1 MAPKGRHLLVLA
13 TSLASFCLSSPSVS
27 GLDWPPDRA
36 LPLFPGVAMDIDYAR
51 ITALSGDEQAL
62 LVSLQG
68 LVNRRQPRLYLY
80 WSAPDAPGPSSDDV
94 INEAWLRELQGRGGC
109 RAVDATS
116 DPFRLIDKYRAE
128 IRGAVI
134 YDTKLPD
141 AVNLASTMAG
151 AAGAVLATEDLARR
165 FNITVLEDLRGR
177 FADKYELYEH
187 AARKVWPGVTDRMLT
202 AIRPVSTL
210 LFANRTWTTLLRVN
224 ASITDRSN
232 NDTYTVDLSR
242 FLDGG
247 GGVVYVNVSDAFP
260 ADGFGPSVYNV
271 KVTADGNRTVV
282 ADFQPGTDAEDAFL
296 FDDGGSHLADDP
308 GGWRFA
314 DGAAAMIY
322 RFESPPG
329 TRNLTVALTMWN
341 QFQVSATASAPGY
354 QRVNSIFRD
363 YVVGTASPCVWLD
376 SNRPREAA
384 LLDKILRGFQPNSAY
399 LGWFPNG
406 NEMTGVTQ
414 LARSG
419 VYVAAADFYFN
430 PTMFSGFRPARDR
443 EDVQQLPP
451 TGPPTGPPWGPP
463 PPPAG
468 PPTGPPWLPPGPPP
482 GPPTGPP
489 WFPPPP
495 PPRKT
500 PKVFLSLVYL
510 EGDNIQYNQRAMFQ
524 HWNDSSRGS
533 VPLGWTISPL
543 LRDIGPGILSYYQR
557 TATEN
562 DLLVAGPDGA
572 GYTYPGV
579 WPRRALSAFLA
590 QSGEYMRSTQ
600 TDRVLFAYD
609 RVNAVDNPLTPELAL
624 GFRDAVGRN
633 RLRGILYGGF
643 VSTLETLQVNVTQ
656 GFPVANVVSIG
667 NEESGAAT
675 LRNISDSWRGRGP
688 LFVAGAVAAFDMTPT
703 NVTNMVKSLGSEF
716 EVVRP
721 DVWFELMRREGWQPG
736 GPW

>member
-1 MAPKGRHLLVLA
+1 
-13 TSLASFCLSSPSVS
+13 
-27 GLDWPPDRA
+27 D
-36 LPLFPGVAMDIDYAR
+36 PLG
-51 ITALSGDEQAL
+51 
-62 LVSLQG
+62 
-68 LVNRRQPRLYLY
+68 
-80 WSAPDAPGPSSDDV
+80 
-94 INEAWLRELQGRGGC
+94 
-109 RAVDATS
+109 
-116 DPFRLIDKYRAE
+116 LIDKYRSE
-128 IRGAVI
+128 VRGAVV
-134 YDTKLPD
+134 YDTRLPD
-141 AVNLASTMAG
+141 TVNLASTMAG
-151 AAGAVLATEDLARR
+151 AAGAVLATEELARR

-177 FADKYELYEH
+177 FADKHELYDF
-187 AARKVWPGVTDRMLT
+187 AARNVWPGVTDRILT

-210 LFANRTWTTLLRVN
+210 LFANRTWTTLLKAN
-224 ASITDRSN
+224 ASIMDGSN
-232 NDTYTVDLSR
+232 NGTYTVDLSR
-242 FLDGG
+242 FLNDGG
-247 GGVVYVNVSDAFP
+247 GTVYVNISDAFP
-260 ADGFGPSVYNV
+260 ADGYGPSVYNIR
-271 KVTADGNRTVV
+271 VTADGNRTVV
-282 ADFQPGTDAEDAFL
+282 ADFRPGTDAEDAFL
-296 FDDGGSHLADDP
+296 FDDGGSRLADDP

-314 DGAAAMIY
+314 DGAAAAIY
-322 RFESPPG
+322 RFDSPPG
-329 TRNLTVALTMWN
+329 SRNLTLSLSMWN
-341 QFQVSATASAPGY
+341 QFQISATGSAPGY

-384 LLDKILRGFQPNSAY
+384 LLNKILRGFQPNSAY
-399 LGWFPNG
+399 IGWFPNG

-430 PTMFSGFRPARDR
+430 PTIFSGFRTARNG
-443 EDVQQLPP
+443 EDVQKFPP
-451 TGPPTGPPWGPP
+451 G
-463 PPPAG
+463 
-468 PPTGPPWLPPGPPP
+468 GPPP
-482 GPPTGPP
+482 GPPGPP
-489 WFPPPP
+489 RPPPWRP
-495 PPRKT
+495 PPGPPRKL

-510 EGDNIQYNQRAMFQ
+510 EGDNVQYNQRAMFQ
-524 HWNDSSRGS
+524 HWNDSARGS

-590 QSGEYMRSTQ
+590 QSGEYMRWTQ

-609 RVNAVDNPLTPELAL
+609 RVNAVDSPLTPELAL

-643 VSTLETLQVNVTQ
+643 VSTLETLQVNVTE

-688 LFVAGAVAAFDMTPT
+688 LFVAGAVAAFDMTPS
-703 NVTNMVKSLGSEF
+703 NVTSMVKRLGPDF
-716 EVVRP
+716 EVIRP
-721 DVWFELMRREGWQPG
+721 DVWFELMRRKEWQPG
-736 GPW
+736 PW